1 MKKLSSTL
9 PNMLL
14 SLTLICLVV
23 SFLLGALNSV
33 TKKPI
38 KEVETKAKVEA
49 ITVVVP
55 AFDNNPFEEK
65 MEISLPNEKDPF
77 VVYPAL
83 KGGTPSGIAVE
94 SYTPNGFGGRVDVMV
109 GFDMQDNIV
118 DFSVLKHE
126 ETPGL
131 GDKMQSWFRTPV
143 ASGAGI
149 RDFRNL
155 NMKDNSPLSV
165 SKDGGKVDAIT
176 AATISSRAFLDAM
189 ERAYLVYKEAKAQL
203 QGASSSNNPVQ
214 EK

>member
-77 VVYPAL
+77 VVKA
-83 KGGTPSGIAVE
+83 
-94 SYTPNGFGGRVDVMV
+94 D
-109 GFDMQDNIV
+109 
-118 DFSVLKHE
+118 
-126 ETPGL
+126 
-131 GDKMQSWFRTPV
+131 
-143 ASGAGI
+143 
-149 RDFRNL
+149 
-155 NMKDNSPLSV
+155 
-165 SKDGGKVDAIT
+165 
-176 AATISSRAFLDAM
+176 
-189 ERAYLVYKEAKAQL
+189 YLAK
-203 QGASSSNNPVQ
+203 
-214 EK
+214 